1 MEEWTR
7 RTFIQQTLGAGGALA
22 LGLSCARSSGPDPFA
37 GGELLENLIFLD
49 GKKPLQV
56 GDGLDARRHADLTA
70 LTPATLIT
78 PNEHFFV
85 RTRCSDRIDFAQPW
99 KIAVRGWL
107 SDPWKSP

>member
-49 GKKPLQV
+49 GKSPCKWAMDSTR
-56 GDGLDARRHADLTA
+56 GA
-70 LTPATLIT
+70 TPI
-78 PNEHFFV
+78 
-85 RTRCSDRIDFAQPW
+85 
-99 KIAVRGWL
+99 
-107 SDPWKSP
+107 